1 MIWSFFHNMAPLSPI
16 LTDFFASHR
25 THYWLITQEPVLC
38 CTILMISS
46 RYHTLP
52 GPSGATRGFFIHNRL
67 WQHCQHLI
75 LRIMLGQEKFSKAKT
90 RHLGTVE
97 ALLLLSEWY
106 PRALHFPPENDGW
119 DSDLM
124 LTAPS
129 ERDPPPVTE
138 ESPMQDRWREDVV
151 EPTRRS
157 DRMAWMLV
165 SSALALAHE
174 LGVFSTSNRSDL
186 GDSRIVEPDVKAYV
200 YHLDVRRQRLPSLL
214 YVIIN
219 NLSSRIG
226 CTSLMPEKCQL
237 TGLHN
242 LSGVSSEWARLMKSW
257 VELTDF
263 TRTLRETF
271 FADASPRDRRQI
283 DNDLLGEWIG
293 RLGLWRRQHQAVDSK
308 SATNGLCPDLILRTD
323 LYYDTVIEIEY
334 QYLRVLSNSLGVQGI
349 VERVLSQTESH
360 GTINTT
366 FISHAR
372 QIPLS
377 RSEHGFIEEVIDG
390 ACAILTH
397 IISLPGPKP
406 LSFYPVRVFL
416 RVISSSIFI
425 LKALALGARPTKL
438 QESLDLLDQAIAVL
452 DSDLLD
458 DIYLVSRYAALL
470 KIHVSRLRQTFANCS

>member
-1 MIWSFFHNMAPLSPI
+1 
-16 LTDFFASHR
+16 
-25 THYWLITQEPVLC
+25 
-38 CTILMISS
+38 
-46 RYHTLP
+46 
-52 GPSGATRGFFIHNRL
+52 
-67 WQHCQHLI
+67 
-75 LRIMLGQEKFSKAKT
+75 
-90 RHLGTVE
+90 
-97 ALLLLSEWY
+97 
-106 PRALHFPPENDGW
+106 
-119 DSDLM
+119 
-124 LTAPS
+124 
-129 ERDPPPVTE
+129 
-138 ESPMQDRWREDVV
+138 
-151 EPTRRS
+151 
-157 DRMAWMLV
+157 
-165 SSALALAHE
+165 
-174 LGVFSTSNRSDL
+174 
-186 GDSRIVEPDVKAYV
+186 
-200 YHLDVRRQRLPSLL
+200 
-214 YVIIN
+214 
-219 NLSSRIG
+219 
-226 CTSLMPEKCQL
+226 
-237 TGLHN
+237 
-242 LSGVSSEWARLMKSW
+242 SEWARLMKSW

-293 RLGLWRRQHQAVDSK
+293 RLGLWRRQHQAVD
-308 SATNGLCPDLILRTD
+308 N

-458 DIYLVSRYAALL
+458 DIYLVSR
-470 KIHVSRLRQTFANCS
+470 